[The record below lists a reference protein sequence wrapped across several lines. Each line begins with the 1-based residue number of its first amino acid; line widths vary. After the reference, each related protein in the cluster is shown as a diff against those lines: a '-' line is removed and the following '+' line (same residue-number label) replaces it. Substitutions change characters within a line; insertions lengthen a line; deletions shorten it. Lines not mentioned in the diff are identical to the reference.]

1 MKGGGNMTEAELKK
15 ELKSGDFRR
24 FYFIYGEDNYLKNH
38 YAAQIA
44 KKSAAVLPDMNY
56 KKLDGEKTDFQTIY
70 AQTEQLPCMADYRCV
85 LVTDYN
91 FASASD
97 DEQTSVVDMI
107 SDLPESTVLV
117 MLADTLEISPKK
129 PGKWQKLIKAA
140 EKHGGVLYFEHM
152 SVSGLQN
159 MLIKG
164 AQKRKVMLDLST
176 AAYMVECCGR
186 EISKLQNE
194 LDKLCSHAGEDGRI
208 TKESIDALC
217 VKSVDANRYQLS
229 KYIFAGNIP
238 AALKLINDL
247 LYMRVAEIEISMLI
261 IGGFIDAY
269 RAKCAVAASVAT
281 KEAAEA
287 LGYKGREFVIENS
300 ARSANKIKAKTLREC
315 IEILT
320 ENDLRMKSTGDDK
333 RFLLEQTVLRVMR
346 KLNSERL

>member
-194 LDKLCSHAGEDGRI
+194 LDKLGRALALPYAWPHAYGGSFVYVFLKQFFIALRPFIIAKRYAHAFGQRI
-208 TKESIDALC
+208 K
-217 VKSVDANRYQLS
+217 RR
-229 KYIFAGNIP
+229 P
-238 AALKLINDL
+238 RLIRHYSL
-247 LYMRVAEIEISMLI
+247 
-261 IGGFIDAY
+261 Y
-269 RAKCAVAASVAT
+269 RAYAAS
-281 KEAAEA
+281 
-287 LGYKGREFVIENS
+287 
-300 ARSANKIKAKTLREC
+300 
-315 IEILT
+315 
-320 ENDLRMKSTGDDK
+320 K
-333 RFLLEQTVLRVMR
+333 RRR
-346 KLNSERL
+346 RAH